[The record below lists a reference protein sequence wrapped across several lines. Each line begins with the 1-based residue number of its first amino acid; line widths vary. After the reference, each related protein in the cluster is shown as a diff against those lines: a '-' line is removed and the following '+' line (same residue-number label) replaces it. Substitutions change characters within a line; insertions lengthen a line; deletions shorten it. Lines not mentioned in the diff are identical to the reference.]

1 MAADSKAD
9 TGGLGMASKMG
20 DKTGVSAVEF
30 AIILPLLLVIIFGII
45 EFGLVLFNKQVI
57 TNASR
62 EGARAGI
69 VARNPRIS
77 PNEIEQIVEAYTGS
91 YLMTFGSD
99 NETYVTIF
107 VYDSSGN
114 VKTEEPAFGDEL
126 EVTVDFN
133 YEFLIFDAILSLVSG
148 GEGNGWGTLPL
159 SARTLMRYE

>member
-1 MAADSKAD
+1 MA
-9 TGGLGMASKMG
+9 LKMG

-69 VARNPRIS
+69 VARNPRIN
-77 PNEIEQIVEAYTGS
+77 PNDIEGIVKAYTGT
-91 YLMTFGSD
+91 YLITFGSD
-99 NETYVTIF
+99 KTTYVTS
-107 VYDSSGN
+107 VVSDPLGN
-114 VKTEEPAFGDEL
+114 VKTTDEAVFEDTL

>member
-1 MAADSKAD
+1 MA
-9 TGGLGMASKMG
+9 LKMG
-20 DKTGVSAVEF
+20 DKTGASAVEF
-30 AIILPLLLVIIFGII
+30 AIVLPLLLVIICGII

-69 VARNPRIS
+69 VARNPRVS
-77 PNEIEQIVEAYTGS
+77 NSDIEQIVKAYTET
-91 YLMTFGSD
+91 YLITFGSD
-99 NETYVTIF
+99 NETYVTSI

-114 VKTEEPAFGDEL
+114 VKTGEPVFEDTL
-126 EVTVDFN
+126 EVAVEFN

-148 GEGNGWGTLPL
+148 GEGNGWDTLRL